1 MDPLIASLILFAGL
15 ILVAASM
22 TALVVTESPGSRGL
36 RQTLTLPEPLS
47 AAAEA
52 VPARP
57 GVSAVPVSIFCPDR
71 VAPASVRLG
80 VTPREESP
88 ALTVLQ
94 CEYFEDGPVTCDM
107 SCLTATV
114 AA

>member
-15 ILVAASM
+15 VLVAASM
-22 TALVVTESPGSRGL
+22 TALVVTGSPGSHPI
-36 RQTLTLPEPLS
+36 PETRPRPETTS
-47 AAAEA
+47 AAGAA
-52 VPARP
+52 QPGRP
-57 GVSAVPVSIFCPDR
+57 RVTAVPVSIFCPDR

-88 ALTVLQ
+88 GLTVLR

-107 SCLTATV
+107 SCLSATV

>member
-22 TALVVTESPGSRGL
+22 TALVVTESPGSRAL
-36 RQTLTLPEPLS
+36 RETRSRPRPV
-47 AAAEA
+47 AAADE
-52 VPARP
+52 VEPARP
-57 GVSAVPVSIFCPDR
+57 RVTAVPISIFCPDR

-80 VTPREESP
+80 VTPREQSP

-107 SCLTATV
+107 SCLSATV